1 MTVKNR
7 ERGSVNT
14 EEVPEETYPDLLPF
28 EMERV
33 EAIMGTMF
41 AHSKKQGEQ
50 EKKLLGDINTKLT
63 SAKKE
68 KENNWGHRWR
78 ESPVLGTADQAKT
91 IAERAQAITG
101 NNTAR
106 AAITKKYWDSVF
118 ENEDPILASALADKR
133 SILGREDEEYDG
145 DPELPET
152 D

>member
-1 MTVKNR
+1 M
-7 ERGSVNT
+7 NT

-33 EAIMGTMF
+33 EAVMGTMF
-41 AHSKKQGEQ
+41 AHSRKQGEH

-78 ESPVLGTADQAKT
+78 ESPVLGTTDQTKT
-91 IAERAQAITG
+91 IAERAQAIT
-101 NNTAR
+101 NNDTAK

-118 ENEDPILASALADKR
+118 ENEDPILASALEDKR
-133 SILGREDEEYDG
+133 SKEYDG